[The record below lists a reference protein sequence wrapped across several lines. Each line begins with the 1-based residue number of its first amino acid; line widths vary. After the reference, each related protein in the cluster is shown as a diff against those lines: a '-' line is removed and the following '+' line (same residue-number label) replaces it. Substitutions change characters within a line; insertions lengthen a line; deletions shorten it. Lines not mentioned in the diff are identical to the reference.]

1 MLSAMSW
8 GAIPASTLVI
18 CAVPDFVTWAVGHLS
33 AVSDDPH
40 QLCQAGRY
48 FSSEKSKNIKS
59 LTRYV
64 LLSVC
69 ISTVVNLLTISPLR
83 NSDSFVTEGQWL
95 TFKSIIALL
104 ILCGVV
110 LAINLFFSALL
121 QAVRFSGQAFFCR
134 KSICFSPVK
143 MRCRPFFAKP
153 LWLRLFILLV
163 IEVMWITLVSVL
175 ATLVEWR
182 IWFEAYFFTLL
193 CTVLNLLFFLLSIPL
208 A

>member
-1 MLSAMSW
+1 M

-48 FSSEKSKNIKS
+48 FSSEKVKYKS

-110 LAINLFFSALL
+110 LAINLFFL
-121 QAVRFSGQAFFCR
+121 RFSKRYAFLGRLFLQE
-134 KSICFSPVK
+134 IDLFSPVK
-143 MRCRPFFAKP
+143 MRCRPFLPSRFGFGYSYC
-153 LWLRLFILLV
+153 WLLK
-163 IEVMWITLVSVL
+163 
-175 ATLVEWR
+175 
-182 IWFEAYFFTLL
+182 
-193 CTVLNLLFFLLSIPL
+193 
-208 A
+208 

>member
-1 MLSAMSW
+1 M

-48 FSSEKSKNIKS
+48 FSSEKVKYKS

-110 LAINLFFSALL
+110 LAINLFFCASP
-121 QAVRFSGQAFFCR
+121 SGTLFWAGFFCR

-143 MRCRPFFAKP
+143 MRCRPFLPSRFGFGYSYC
-153 LWLRLFILLV
+153 WLLK
-163 IEVMWITLVSVL
+163 
-175 ATLVEWR
+175 
-182 IWFEAYFFTLL
+182 
-193 CTVLNLLFFLLSIPL
+193 
-208 A
+208 